1 MKKKKRK
8 YITVGPSGAE
18 PTEEVMP
25 AHIGGTVRIGDVV
38 TRRPVTFDT
47 KDGPLVR
54 GRVVYI
60 HPKSRFHVVEFGE
73 GATAVRESFMG
84 VQR

>member
-8 YITVGPSGAE
+8 YITVDSSNAGPAE
-18 PTEEVMP
+18 EASAAYT
-25 AHIGGTVRIGDVV
+25 GGIVQIGDVV

-47 KDGPLVR
+47 KDGQPAR

-60 HPKSRFHVVEFGE
+60 HPKGRFHVVEFGE
-73 GATAVRESFMG
+73 GATAVRESFLG
-84 VQR
+84 VQW

>member
-8 YITVGPSGAE
+8 YITVGPGDASPVDAPE
-18 PTEEVMP
+18 PVHT
-25 AHIGGTVRIGDVV
+25 GGTVQIGDVV

-47 KDGPLVR
+47 RDGPLVR

-60 HPKSRFHVVEFGE
+60 HPKGRFHVVEFGE
-73 GATAVRESFMG
+73 GATAVRESFSG
-84 VQR
+84 VRR

>member
-1 MKKKKRK
+1 M
-8 YITVGPSGAE
+8 
-18 PTEEVMP
+18 
-25 AHIGGTVRIGDVV
+25 
-38 TRRPVTFDT
+38 TFDT